1 VRVVPDPDFDCT
13 DVIGKVFDDGN
24 RNGWQ
29 DQGENG
35 LPGVRVVTARGLLVS
50 TDNNGRFHITCAA
63 VPDEDRG
70 SNFIL
75 KLDERSL
82 PSGYRLTTENPRV
95 QRATR
100 GKMLRFNFGATIH
113 RVVRMDIA
121 DGAFEP
127 DTTEIRMQ
135 WTQRIDQLLEE
146 LRKGPSVLRL
156 SYLGDVEP
164 KGLALKR
171 LEALKKEITSRWKQ
185 SGAGY
190 QLTIETEFF
199 WRRGAPIAG
208 HR

>member
-1 VRVVPDPDFDCT
+1 VRVVADPDFDCT

-24 RNGWQ
+24 LDGWQ
-29 DQGENG
+29 DQGEKG
-35 LPGVRVVTARGLLVS
+35 LPGVRVVTARGLIVS

-63 VPDEDRG
+63 VPNEDRG

-82 PSGYRLTTENPRV
+82 PGGYRLTTENPRV

-100 GKMLRFNFGATIH
+100 GKMLRVNFGATIH

-135 WTQRIDQLLEE
+135 WTHRIDQLLEE
-146 LRKGPSVLRL
+146 LRKGPAVLRL

-171 LEALKKEITSRWKQ
+171 LEALKKEITARWKS

-190 QLTIETEFF
+190 QLTIETEIF
-199 WRRGAPIAG
+199 WRRGAPVAG

>member
-1 VRVVPDPDFDCT
+1 
-13 DVIGKVFDDGN
+13 
-24 RNGWQ
+24 
-29 DQGENG
+29 
-35 LPGVRVVTARGLLVS
+35 VVTARGLIAS

-100 GKMLRFNFGATIH
+100 GKMLRFRFGAAIH
-113 RVVRMDIA
+113 RVVRLDIA

-127 DTTEIRMQ
+127 DTAQLRMP
-135 WTQRIDQLLEE
+135 WTPRIDQLLEE
-146 LRKGPSVLRL
+146 LRKEPSVLRL

-171 LEALKKEITSRWKQ
+171 VEALKKEITERWKQ

-190 QLTIETEFF
+190 QLTIETEIF